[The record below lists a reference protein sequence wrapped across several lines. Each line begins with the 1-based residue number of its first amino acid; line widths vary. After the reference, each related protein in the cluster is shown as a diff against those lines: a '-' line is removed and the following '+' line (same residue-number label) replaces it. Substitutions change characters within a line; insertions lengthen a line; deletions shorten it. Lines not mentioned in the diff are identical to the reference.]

1 MKGRPGSLIW
11 LVRHDLLLTWRRV
24 RAIFGTMPLWK
35 ILSIMAGLFII
46 LHLMAA
52 PVALKIT
59 REIGIG
65 GIALAIANGAM
76 FVIPWQL
83 SQGISQSARIL
94 YSQGDLDLL
103 LGSPI
108 SARVVAASH
117 TLALTIESTISI
129 GIFLVPIANIMAY
142 EAGLR
147 WLTIYPVIF
156 ASALFATAAGLAIT
170 VLLFAI
176 FGPRRTHVAAQI
188 LSTFIAS
195 VFILGLQIVQM
206 VQPQTREKIL
216 NVVRIPGWGEF
227 LDDRDGIFWLPVRA
241 ALGETSDLL
250 IWFGLAIGSYALV
263 AILLGPMFLRSAV
276 RSAGQAAALGSL
288 HRPREDRPFRP
299 GVARALWRKELQL
312 LGRDTSAMSQLFLQM
327 AYTAPISLIIWASA
341 NEDSPIA
348 MALSPTIVMIACH
361 LSAAL
366 TWLALS
372 SEDAPQMMASA
383 PVTRREIERRKLE
396 AVCGPLFVV
405 ICLPII
411 WLFLYEPRNA
421 LITACF
427 AAAAGACTALLN
439 VWNPL
444 PGRRGDLMRRHA
456 PSKIVALMEH
466 LFAMFLAIGVVA
478 AVMGRSVIWI
488 VALGAAALLLWL
500 NYRRARKRWVR
511 G

>member
-1 MKGRPGSLIW
+1 MIARPGSLLW

-24 RAIFGTMPLWK
+24 RAIFGNMPLWK
-35 ILSIMAGLFII
+35 ILSIMFGIFVL

-52 PVALKIT
+52 PIALKVT
-59 REIGIG
+59 REIGMG

-129 GIFLVPIANIMAY
+129 GIFLVPIANIMAF
-142 EAGLR
+142 EAGAR
-147 WLTIYPVIF
+147 WLLIYPVIF
-156 ASALFATAAGLAIT
+156 ASALLATAIGLAIT
-170 VLLFAI
+170 VFLFSI
-176 FGPRRTHVAAQI
+176 FGPRRTHLAAQI

-206 VQPQTREKIL
+206 VPPRTREKIL
-216 NVVRIPGWGEF
+216 DVVRIPGWGEF
-227 LDDRDGIFWLPVRA
+227 LEDRDSLFWLPVRA

-250 IWFGLAIGSYALV
+250 IWFGLAFSSYALV
-263 AILLGPMFLRSAV
+263 AILLGPSFLRSAV

-288 HRPREDRPFRP
+288 HRPRIDKPFRP
-299 GVARALWRKELQL
+299 GVAPALWRKELQL

-327 AYTAPISLIIWASA
+327 AYTAPISFIIWASA
-341 NEDSPIA
+341 NENSPVA
-348 MALSPTIVMIACH
+348 MAIAPAIVMIACH

-372 SEDAPQMMASA
+372 SADPPQLVATA
-383 PVTRREIERRKLE
+383 PVSLREIERRKLE
-396 AVCGPLFVV
+396 AIAIPLVLV
-405 ICLPII
+405 ISLPII
-411 WLFLYEPRNA
+411 WLSFHDPRNG

-427 AAAAGACTALLN
+427 AIVAGCCTALLN

-444 PGRRGDLMRRHA
+444 PGRRADLMRRHA

-466 LFAMFLAIGVVA
+466 LFAMFLAMGVVA
-478 AVMGRSVIWI
+478 AVLGRSAIWI
-488 VALGAAALLLWL
+488 AALVAAALLLWF
-500 NYRRARKRWVR
+500 NYHRARKRWAQ